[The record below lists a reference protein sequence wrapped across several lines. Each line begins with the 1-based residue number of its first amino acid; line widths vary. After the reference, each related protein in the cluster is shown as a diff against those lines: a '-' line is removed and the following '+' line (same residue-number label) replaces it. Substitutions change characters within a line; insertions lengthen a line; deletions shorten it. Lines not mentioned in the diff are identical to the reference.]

1 MRPLLYA
8 CACLL
13 LIGCSTEGDLSIH
26 NDSGP
31 DLEVTVDGSTYLLDD
46 GEVVTKRIELGR
58 KFIFGPDDKVVSVR
72 GDGYCK
78 LPFHDFVVVDE
89 DRNIVFSVFGDAG
102 YIDICNE
109 TGYTLELYLSSCSA
123 ESWGEALELVPDG
136 WCTMWMLEEG
146 CWDMLA
152 VTVQG
157 DIEEYNI
164 FISQCETEAYDLIAA
179 SLTKVKTTDGA
190 KRVPARA
197 GSKELRKQA
206 QGMRKIQ

>member
-1 MRPLLYA
+1 MRPFFYA

-13 LIGCSTEGDLSIH
+13 LFGCSTEGDLSIH

-31 DLEVTVDGSTYLLDD
+31 DLEVAVDGSTFLLDD

-72 GDGYCK
+72 GEGYCK
-78 LPFHDFVVVDE
+78 LPFDDFVVIDE
-89 DRNIVFSVFGDAG
+89 DRNVVYSVFGDAG
-102 YIDICNE
+102 YIDICNQ
-109 TGYTLELYLSSCSA
+109 TGYTLELYLSWCSDG
-123 ESWGEALELVPDG
+123 SWGEPLELVPDG
-136 WCTMWMLEEG
+136 WCTMWMLEDG

-164 FISQCETEAYDLIAA
+164 FISQCETEVYDLVSA
-179 SLTKVKTTDGA
+179 SFTKDKTTEGA
-190 KRVPARA
+190 KRVPART
-197 GSKELRKQA
+197 GPKELRKQTK
-206 QGMRKIQ
+206 GMRKIQ